1 MEMSSQSIKSYVISL
16 ETAQQRREH
25 ITQEFSDKVDKVI
38 VSKFLDIF
46 SPSEIMDETVNE
58 LMPALFK
65 TH

>member
-1 MEMSSQSIKSYVISL
+1 MSSQSIKSYVISL
-16 ETAQQRREH
+16 ETAQQRRDN
-25 ITQEFSDKVDKVI
+25 ITREFSDKVDKVI
-38 VSKFLDIF
+38 VSKFFDIF

>member
-16 ETAQQRREH
+16 ETAQQRRDN
-25 ITQEFSDKVDKVI
+25 ITREFSDKVDKVI
-38 VSKFLDIF
+38 VSKFFDIF